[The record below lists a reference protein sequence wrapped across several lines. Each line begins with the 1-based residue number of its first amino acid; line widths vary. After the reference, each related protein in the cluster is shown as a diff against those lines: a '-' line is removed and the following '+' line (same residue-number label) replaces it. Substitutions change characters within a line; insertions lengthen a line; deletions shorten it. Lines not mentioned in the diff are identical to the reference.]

1 MSPDSPVKLPA
12 HVFMWLPFPPQCTTE
27 SESWRSL
34 SCSFIPGLLL
44 DKAGLCCFQQGNK
57 LPAGVEQTSLYK
69 CHPVG
74 SMSYKIIL
82 CSFFNW
88 INFCEERLN
97 YFTPQC

>member
-12 HVFMWLPFPPQCTTE
+12 HVFMWLPFPPLHHRVRELEEPKLQFY
-27 SESWRSL
+27 SRSA
-34 SCSFIPGLLL
+34 FRQ
-44 DKAGLCCFQQGNK
+44 AGLCCFQQGNK

-69 CHPVG
+69 RHPVG